1 MLRIDDW
8 QANLNSDIRLGWKAR
23 QLGKILADHFRV
35 DGKYQASFEHLCG
48 EAGFINLG
56 TVRAA
61 LGSLKQAGY
70 VVAERVPG
78 TSRRG
83 MEYRPRRPSPS
94 PSPIRHG
101 DAA

>member
-1 MLRIDDW
+1 
-8 QANLNSDIRLGWKAR
+8 
-23 QLGKILADHFRV
+23 
-35 DGKYQASFEHLCG
+35 
-48 EAGFINLG
+48 
-56 TVRAA
+56 VRAA